1 MEAPQ
6 KIAVIGLGRFGMA
19 LAKELALHGADVIAV
34 DSDPAHIEQIRDH
47 VPLAVILDSTD
58 ESALRS
64 QEIDRVDSVVI
75 AIGDDFEAAL
85 LTTVLCRK
93 NLKVPQVICRA
104 RTELHAEIF
113 EQIGADE
120 VINPERNAGETLGRR
135 LAHPRIHDYINL
147 AEGFSVIELEAPTE
161 WTGKSLIEI
170 NLRNNYD
177 VNLIAF
183 RRKPEEEAETFVSV
197 PKPTDVIQESDI
209 LLLAGS
215 EESLSGLPQR

>member
-34 DSDPAHIEQIRDH
+34 DSDPSHIEEIRDH

-58 ESALRS
+58 EAALRS

-75 AIGDDFEAAL
+75 AIGTNFEAAL

-93 NLKVPQVICRA
+93 NLQVPQVICRA
-104 RTELHAEIF
+104 RTALHAEIF

-120 VINPERNAGETLGRR
+120 VINPERNSGETLGRR

-147 AEGFSVIELEAPTE
+147 AEGFSVIELEAPTK
-161 WTGKSLIEI
+161 WSGQSLIEL
-170 NLRNNYD
+170 NLRSNYD

-183 RRKPEEEAETFVSV
+183 RRKAGEDDEAFVSV

-215 EESLSGLPQR
+215 EESLAGLPQS